1 MGKVLKMLLISLLL
15 ISILSLPIALGC
27 NGDKA
32 DTSGEFSQL
41 ELEQILTDSTLLVN
55 SVDSYKMTMD
65 MDVFMDMSGGGEEGT
80 MDMDMTME
88 GAIDQKNME
97 MYMVMEIYMAMDM
110 GFEAGSEDMTIDM
123 YMVDDYLYMK
133 MDIPELGE
141 EWIKMPATDETMSAY
156 DLDMVS
162 EQLAILES
170 PGELNYLRDEIL
182 DGSDCYVI
190 QMIPDLAAIMDWIG
204 DQGLADLGLDWEDVG
219 VIRDMFDELTYTI
232 WIDKETKYIKKMTAY
247 ILMKMSGDDF
257 ADMDGD
263 IGTITMDMNMDIEMY
278 DYNKPVTIVLPDE
291 ALDAMEFGDFG
302 F

>member
-1 MGKVLKMLLISLLL
+1 MNADMGI
-15 ISILSLPIALGC
+15 
-27 NGDKA
+27 
-32 DTSGEFSQL
+32 
-41 ELEQILTDSTLLVN
+41 
-55 SVDSYKMTMD
+55 
-65 MDVFMDMSGGGEEGT
+65 FMDIRGGGEEGT

-88 GAIDQKNME
+88 GYIDQTSMD
-97 MYMVMEIYMAMDM
+97 MYMLMDLYLAMDI